1 MATKAAEAKTRAEA
15 IFKKRENQAR
25 QAAAAMTEYEN
36 AARAV
41 SEKTQRLKLLRLAKE
56 AADATADADAK
67 APVD

>member
-1 MATKAAEAKTRAEA
+1 
-15 IFKKRENQAR
+15 
-25 QAAAAMTEYEN
+25 MTEYEN